1 MTGFTVIILTVN
13 CRSHDQ
19 RALPA
24 IPHAGSG
31 QGLTTDEEEDVD
43 EGHYD
48 VISNRRHKASTPQT
62 ASNTAS
68 PSRQNLYE
76 KVRNILSHNFHA
88 QFQLTN
94 LFLMFHVN

>member
-1 MTGFTVIILTVN
+1 MIHVFF
-13 CRSHDQ
+13 RSHDQ

-31 QGLTTDEEEDVD
+31 QGLTTDDDEDVD

-48 VISNRRHKASTPQT
+48 VISNRRRKASTPQT

-76 KVRNILSHNFHA
+76 KVCVS
-88 QFQLTN
+88 
-94 LFLMFHVN
+94 